1 VKQINVV
8 IVDDHTILRQ
18 GLRKLLEEDKK
29 INVLG
34 EAGDGREA
42 LEKVAVLSPD
52 VVLMDI
58 SMSGMNGLE
67 AIKQIK
73 RRYPKVKVLVLSMH
87 KNEEY
92 IYQAFKSRAIGYI
105 VKDSAAQDVVNAI
118 KIVSRGESYLSPC
131 ISKIVIDD
139 YIRFLRQSDY
149 NTLYESLTEREREI
163 FQLLAEGKRNQEIAK
178 TLHISIKTVET
189 HRSHILKKLH
199 LSNLAEIVKYAIE
212 IGVIVTEV
220 TS

>member
-1 VKQINVV
+1 MKQINVV

-92 IYQAFKSRAIGYI
+92 IYQAFKSGAIGYI